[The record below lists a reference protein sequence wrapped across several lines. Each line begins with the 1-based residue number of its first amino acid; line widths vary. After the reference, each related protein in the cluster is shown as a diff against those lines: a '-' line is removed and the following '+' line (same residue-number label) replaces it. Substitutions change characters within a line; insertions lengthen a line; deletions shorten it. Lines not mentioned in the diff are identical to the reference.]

1 MCGTALGK
9 MCVRKRTYLNAK
21 TDRRAGSILLGLPHT
36 AMTMQRHERKLRMQ
50 HSHETQQT
58 NLLESLK
65 EFLTAQSLQTQQE
78 RLCSECGAVMQYIGA
93 AFWFYGTDSQW
104 NIRMPVCNCALRM
117 TPPVR
122 ALTEECSMS
131 TGVVTSQITKAWSEL
146 YKVALFE
153 TDKSKLSERIADAQ
167 TALALRARELFHTG
181 HEHLQERKAV
191 DAAIYALYVLAGT
204 ISAKERKGIQTFKTH
219 AA

>member
-1 MCGTALGK
+1 
-9 MCVRKRTYLNAK
+9 
-21 TDRRAGSILLGLPHT
+21 
-36 AMTMQRHERKLRMQ
+36 
-50 HSHETQQT
+50 
-58 NLLESLK
+58 
-65 EFLTAQSLQTQQE
+65 
-78 RLCSECGAVMQYIGA
+78 MQYIGA

-104 NIRMPVCNCALRM
+104 NIRMPVCNCALRLA
-117 TPPVR
+117 PPVQ
-122 ALTEECSMS
+122 ALTDECSMS

-167 TALALRARELFHTG
+167 TALALRARELFQTG
-181 HEHLQERKAV
+181 HEHLQERQAV

-204 ISAKERKGIQTFKTH
+204 ISAEERKGIQTFKTH